1 MSLTQNNTMHAQLV
15 LGDALPAAI
24 ETSGNAQH
32 LYVSL
37 SDIILD
43 SLFYHPSIEQHF
55 ANLSELEQESAQS
68 ILNDKEVSEHFTATI
83 VDKVLS
89 AVQESHQTI
98 RVCLSDADSY
108 AYKALLGGS
117 VEPEE
122 INPAMGVRGVSRFA
136 SQQYAKAFS
145 YECSVI
151 KALRNAGVNVE
162 IVVPFVRTLSDAA
175 TIIDR
180 LAEQGL
186 PRGLQGLKVHY
197 SCDVPSA
204 ALLAERLMH
213 YFDGI
218 TINIDNLTQYTLGI
232 DKNNAALAH
241 LFNPESEAV
250 VALLDLAV
258 KAAYQAKKPILV
270 VTQSLADYPK
280 LQEHLVENTQADVV
294 VKM

>member
-1 MSLTQNNTMHAQLV
+1 MSLTQHDTIHPQLI

-24 ETSGNAQH
+24 ESSGNAQH

-55 ANLSELEQESAQS
+55 ANLTELEQGSLQS
-68 ILNDKEVSEHFTATI
+68 ILDDKAVAEHFTSTI
-83 VDKVLS
+83 ADRVVA
-89 AVQESHQTI
+89 AVQKNHTTI

-108 AYKALLGGS
+108 TYKALIGGS
-117 VEPEE
+117 VETDE
-122 INPAMGVRGVSRFA
+122 INPAMGVRGVSRF
-136 SQQYAKAFS
+136 SSNQYAKAFS
-145 YECSVI
+145 YECAVI
-151 KALRNAGVNVE
+151 KALRKQGLNIE

-180 LAEQGL
+180 LAEQSL
-186 PRGLQGLKVHY
+186 PRSLDGLKVLY

-213 YFDGI
+213 YFDGVV
-218 TINIDNLTQYTLGI
+218 INIDNLTQYTLGI
-232 DKNNAALAH
+232 DKENPELSH

-250 VALLDLAV
+250 ITLLDLAS
-258 KAAYQAKKPILV
+258 KAARHANKPILV
-270 VTQSLADYPK
+270 VTQALASYPK
-280 LQEHLVENTQADVV
+280 LQEHLAESVQADVV